1 MAKVVKAAIVVAA
14 VSTGVGFLT
23 GAIAKG
29 AAFLGFGAGSA
40 SAYFATSFVSS
51 VVLGGVS
58 SALQKNADKQL
69 SGTTGGTTTNI
80 TTRQSIAPHRVVYGR
95 SRVGGNIV
103 FIESTDHNKYLHLV
117 ITLAGHEID
126 AVESIYFDDE
136 IVTLDGSGNATSANY
151 AGFAKIETNLGT
163 DSQTAFTNLIAESDG
178 KWTANHRLRGIAC
191 LYVKLTYDQD
201 KYPNGIPNIT
211 AVIRGKK
218 VYDPRS
224 STTAWS
230 ANPALCVSDYLTN
243 TRFGVG
249 CVYASEINET
259 ALIAAA
265 NICDEDVTAIDGTEN
280 RYELHGS
287 FDTSSTPQEIITQM
301 VSAMAG
307 KAIWSGGKWRLL
319 AGAYYSPSLTFDE
332 GDLAGGLKVQSL
344 VSRRESFNGV
354 KGTFSSPKNNYVATD
369 FPSVSSATYVAQ
381 DNGEE
386 VYKNVQ
392 FPFTTSASMAQRL
405 AKIDLLRA
413 RQQITVTM
421 PLKLVGL
428 KAQVG
433 DIVMINNT
441 RFGWSSKPFEVVGV
455 NMNIGGEVLGVDLD
469 LREIASNVYD
479 WSTSEEQPF
488 DAAPNTNLPN
498 PFSTTPP
505 GLAVTDTLEITAE
518 TVVTKLVATISGVT
532 SFFDRYEV
540 QSKLSTDSEW
550 TNIGQ
555 ATSTI
560 FQQVNVLDGYTY
572 NVRARS
578 INMTGVRSDWVTVN
592 HQVVGKTAP
601 PQDVTDFSI
610 NIVGPN
616 AYLTWEPVTDLDLS
630 HYRIRHS
637 ALTTGATYADSIDLV
652 SKVSRP
658 AVSAIAPALTG
669 TYFIKAIDKIGNE
682 SINATEV
689 VAIIESIKGLN
700 FIESLIES
708 PTFSGTKVEC
718 SVNDAGQLILD
729 TSIDFDSATGLFD
742 DADGDFDGGG
752 GYTSTSGTYYFAD
765 VVDLGSVYTSRVTSN
780 IEVSRVD
787 YVNLFDDATGNF
799 DDRVGLFDGDPNT
812 YGDTNVE
819 FYISTTEDDP
829 NGSDP
834 NWTAYRRFFVGDYKA
849 RGLKFKIVMTSA
861 STEASP
867 SISTLSVTVDMPD
880 RVYSQNDIDSG
891 AGAKVITFS
900 PAFKVTPALG
910 IAAQNLQQGDF
921 YEITSKSA
929 TGFTI
934 TFKNSGGS
942 AVNRTFDFVAQGYGE
957 LAA

>member
-1 MAKVVKAAIVVAA
+1 MAKVVKAAVVVAA
-14 VSTGVGFLT
+14 VATGVGLLT
-23 GAIAKG
+23 GAV
-29 AAFLGFGAGSA
+29 AAGAGFA
-40 SAYFATSFVSS
+40 GFAAGTAGAYFATAFVSS
-51 VVLGGVS
+51 VVLGAVS
-58 SALQKNADKQL
+58 SALAKSPSEVSVT
-69 SGTTGGTTTNI
+69 SGTTVTS
-80 TTRQSIAPHRVVYGR
+80 RQALAPHRIVYGR
-95 SRVGGNIV
+95 TRVGGTIAYMQA
-103 FIESTDHNKYLHLV
+103 TDSNKYLHMIV
-117 ITLAGHEID
+117 TLAGHEID
-126 AVESIYFDDE
+126 AVESIYFNDDLL
-136 IVTLDGSGNATSANY
+136 TLDGSGNVTSGTYSGKAV
-151 AGFAKIETNLGT
+151 IESKLGT
-163 DSQTAFTNLIAESDG
+163 SGQTAFTNLISASGG
-178 KWTANHRLRGIAC
+178 KWTTNHRLRGIAC
-191 LYVKLTYDQD
+191 LYVRLEYDSNV
-201 KYPNGIPNIT
+201 YPSGIPNIT
-211 AVIRGKK
+211 AIIRGKK
-218 VYDPRS
+218 IYDPRTA
-224 STTAWS
+224 TTVWS
-230 ANPALCVSDYLTN
+230 ANPALCISDYLTN
-243 TRFGVG
+243 TKHGLG
-249 CVYASEINET
+249 CNYSTEVNET
-259 ALIAAA
+259 ALIASA
-265 NICDEDVTAIDGTEN
+265 NICDEDVSLSAGGTEN
-280 RYELHGS
+280 RYECHGA
-287 FDTSSTPQEIITQM
+287 FDSSATPESVINQM
-301 VSAMAG
+301 LGSMAG
-307 KAIWSGGKWRLL
+307 KAIWSGGVWRIL
-319 AGAYYSPSLTFDE
+319 AGAYYAPTLSFDE
-332 GDLAGGLKVQSL
+332 DDLSGGIAIQAL

-354 KGTFSSPKNNYVATD
+354 KGVFSSPANNYVLSD
-369 FPSVSSATYVAQ
+369 FPSVTSSVYVAQ

-386 VYKNVQ
+386 VYKDVQ
-392 FPFTTSASMAQRL
+392 FPFTTSSSAAQRL

-413 RQQITVTM
+413 RQQITVQM
-421 PLKLVGL
+421 PLKLIGL

-433 DIVMINNT
+433 DVVLINNT
-441 RFGWSSKPFEVVGV
+441 RMGWSSKPFEITEMG
-455 NMNIGGEVLGVDLD
+455 ISTGEVLGVDLS
-469 LREIASNVYD
+469 LREVASDVYD
-479 WSTSEEQPF
+479 WSTSEESTF
-488 DAAPNTNLPN
+488 DAAPNTDLPS
-498 PFSTTPP
+498 PFNATAP
-505 GLAVTDTLEITAE
+505 GLSITDSLEITAE
-518 TVVTKLVATISGVT
+518 TVITKLVATVSGT
-532 SFFDRYEV
+532 TPYQDKYEV
-540 QSKLSTDSEW
+540 QAKLSESADW
-550 TNIGQ
+550 VNLGQ
-555 ATSTI
+555 ASGNI
-560 FQQVNVLDGYTY
+560 FQQANVLDGRTY
-572 NVRARS
+572 DVRARTVN
-578 INMTGVRSDWVTVN
+578 IAGVRSAWTTGE

-601 PQDVTDFSI
+601 PEDVTEFSI
-610 NIVGPN
+610 NIVGAQ

-637 ALTTGATYADSIDLV
+637 ALTTGAAYAEAIDLV

-689 VAIIESIKGLN
+689 VAIIENIKGLN

-718 SVNDAGQLILD
+718 SVNDDGQLILD

-742 DADGDFDGGG
+742 DTAGYFDGGG

-780 IEVSRVD
+780 IEVARVD

-829 NGSDP
+829 NGASP

-849 RGLKFKIVMTSA
+849 RGFKFKIVMTSA

-880 RVYSQNDIDSG
+880 RVYSQNDIVSG